1 MLIGKDYLRLRTD
14 IINEVPKE
22 IYRSDFIDWFLKK
35 QERKHGYCTSAS
47 VSEIIKVAEQCHVKI
62 IR

>member
-1 MLIGKDYLRLRTD
+1 MLIGKDYLKLRTD

-35 QERKHGYCTSAS
+35 QKRKHSYCSSAN
-47 VSEIIKVAEQCHVKI
+47 VAEIIKVAEQCDVKV